1 MAWGLRGGARGSL
14 RDLTASV
21 FTLSYLPL
29 MAVFVAL
36 MLSTPDGARR
46 ALVFVILTASSDVG
60 GYFSGTLV
68 GRHKMAPAIRP
79 HKTSEGFARSL
90 PACLAPRATP
100 PPPPPHGHVSHGLL
114 PGSP

>member
-1 MAWGLRGGARGSL
+1 MAGRLPGGATGSL
-14 RDLTASV
+14 RALTASV

-60 GYFSGTLV
+60 GDFARLLL
-68 GRHKMAPAIRP
+68 RPPKKAPAISP
-79 HKTSEGFARSL
+79 HKTREGLARSL
-90 PACLAPRATP
+90 VGFLAARA
-100 PPPPPHGHVSHGLL
+100 LAL
-114 PGSP
+114 P

>member
-1 MAWGLRGGARGSL
+1 MAGRLPGGATGSL
-14 RDLTASV
+14 RALTASV

-60 GYFSGTLV
+60 GYFARILV
-68 GRHKMAPAIRP
+68 GRPKMAPAISP
-79 HKTSEGFARSL
+79 NKTRAGFARPPL
-90 PACLAPRATP
+90 ACLAPRPLP
-100 PPPPPHGHVSHGLL
+100 PPTLPPGPR
-114 PGSP
+114 